1 MALGAA
7 GHNFDRGIA
16 SLSDQTHALSAG
28 KVKKVNQPASALT
41 DQEGVWYR
49 RWHRALM
56 PDYNRTAAAYWYLMV
71 FVGSAILLYAAFAL
85 ALMTQ
90 AAFIQT
96 TAGIVLAAIVGTFPL
111 RIPNSKNSIA
121 AGDIFLFLMLL
132 MLGPLPATLAAA
144 AEAGFASW
152 STSKRWTSRIVSPA
166 IAAITMLTAGLV
178 FQAMGND
185 LSNTPR
191 TAMGT
196 LVGELIVIAGIYY
209 ALNTLLM
216 TTVIRLKRDE
226 PIQLFKVLRDHLW
239 LGFTYVFSACIAG
252 LLYITFL
259 QYGAKV
265 LFVATA
271 IIVLFLATLHHY
283 FNQLDAQSRTYAA
296 EREAAQAAR
305 HLVELKHSEQ
315 RFHSAFTHASIGM
328 LLITADGRIIQGNE
342 ASHRLL
348 GQSEKDVVGR
358 RFQEFVCRADVGAF
372 ISQMAGVSASATNS
386 FATELRC
393 RHEQNGEVWVTL
405 HCSHFAESDLD
416 NPCMILQV
424 HDIDSRRQA
433 ESRLKHIA
441 HHDGLTGLLNRNSF
455 LETLREAI
463 ARERLG
469 PRHQYAVMFLD
480 LDRFKLVNDSM
491 GHSAGDN
498 MLIQVTRRI
507 REKVRPSDV
516 VARLGGDEFA
526 ILCTDIESENAAI
539 LLAERLQQALSVP
552 LLIGGSEVNTSA
564 SIGITFSRFNYRVPE
579 EVLRDADIA
588 MYRAKNSGKARYA
601 LFDTALHTELSDKV
615 GLERDLRRA
624 VDAAEISLVYQP
636 LFEIKTGVLHGFEA
650 LARWHH
656 KSRGTVSPEEFIPVA
671 EELGLMVAITNQ
683 VMERACLQLRAW
695 HQRSPLFA
703 RLQMHVN
710 IAGADL
716 LGSALVERV
725 ERITRDAGLDP
736 CFLALEVTEGILI
749 PRVTDA
755 AATLA
760 KLQQAGVRISIDDFG
775 TGYSSLSHL
784 STLPIDSLKIDR
796 SFVNSMQPGSKESEI
811 VRAIVSMAHALGKS
825 VVAEGI
831 EDESQL
837 LQLRDLGCEF
847 GQGYYYSRPLA
858 AELVDAMLKSLQS
871 SASEGGHAVFPI
883 PSASTYIEPAK

>member
-1 MALGAA
+1 
-7 GHNFDRGIA
+7 
-16 SLSDQTHALSAG
+16 
-28 KVKKVNQPASALT
+28 
-41 DQEGVWYR
+41 
-49 RWHRALM
+49 M
-56 PDYNRTAAAYWYLMV
+56 PDYNRKAAAYWYLMV
-71 FVGSAILLYAAFAL
+71 LIGSAILLYAGFAFAL
-85 ALMTQ
+85 MDYSAYM
-90 AAFIQT
+90 QT
-96 TAGIVLAAIVGTFPL
+96 VAGIVLAAIVGTFPV

-121 AGDIFLFLMLL
+121 VGDIFLFLMLL

-152 STSKRWTSRIVSPA
+152 STSTRWTSRIVSPA

-185 LSNTPR
+185 LSSTPR

-196 LVGELIVIAGIYY
+196 LIGELIVVATIYY

-226 PIQLFKVLRDHLW
+226 PLQPLKVLRDHLW

-252 LLYITFL
+252 LLFVTFL

-271 IIVLFLATLHHY
+271 MIVLFLATLHHY
-283 FNQLDAQSRTYAA
+283 FNQLDAHARIYAA
-296 EREAAQAAR
+296 AHEAAQTAR
-305 HLVELKHSEQ
+305 HMLELQNSEQ

-328 LLITADGRIIQGNE
+328 LLVTADGRIIQGNE

-348 GQSEKDVVGR
+348 GQREQDVVGR
-358 RFQEFVCRADVGAF
+358 RFQEFVFHADVDAF
-372 ISQMAGVSASATNS
+372 TSQMADVSASATNS

-393 RHEQNGEVWVTL
+393 RNEHTGEVWVTL

-416 NPCMILQV
+416 SPCMILQV

-469 PRHQYAVMFLD
+469 ARHQYAVMFLD

-498 MLIQVTRRI
+498 MLVQVTRRI
-507 REKVRPSDV
+507 RENVRPSDV

-552 LLIGGSEVNTSA
+552 LLIGNSEVNTSA
-564 SIGITFSRFNYRVPE
+564 SIGITFSRFNYRAPE

-601 LFDTALHTELSDKV
+601 LFDTVLHTELSNKV

-624 VDAAEISLVYQP
+624 VDAGEISLVYQP

-656 KSRGTVSPEEFIPVA
+656 ESRGMVSPEEFIPVA
-671 EELGLMVAITNQ
+671 EELGLMVSITDQ
-683 VMERACLQLRAW
+683 VMARACMQLRAW
-695 HQRSPLFA
+695 QQYSPLFEN
-703 RLQMHVN
+703 LQMHIN

-725 ERITRDAGLDP
+725 ERITCDTGLDP

-749 PRVTDA
+749 PRVNDA
-755 AATLA
+755 AATLT
-760 KLQQAGVRISIDDFG
+760 KLQRAGVGISIDDFG

-796 SFVNSMQPGSKESEI
+796 SFVSSMHPGSKESEI

-825 VVAEGI
+825 VIAEGI
-831 EDESQL
+831 EDESQM

-847 GQGYYYSRPLA
+847 GQGYYYSRPLVS
-858 AELVDAMLKSLQS
+858 ELVDAMLKRLESSHRQS
-871 SASEGGHAVFPI
+871 GYAGFPL
-883 PSASTYIEPAK
+883 PSASTYIEFAENLEAKF